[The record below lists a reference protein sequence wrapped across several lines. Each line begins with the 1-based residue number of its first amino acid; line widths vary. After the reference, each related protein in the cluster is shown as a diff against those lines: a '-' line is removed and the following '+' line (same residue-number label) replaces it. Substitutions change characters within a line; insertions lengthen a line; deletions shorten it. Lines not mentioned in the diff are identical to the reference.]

1 MNQSEGRY
9 IQIADTRLY
18 VVERGEGYPIFI
30 LHGGP
35 GLDHHGFGDYLDPLA
50 REYKL
55 VFVDQRSQG
64 LSDKTTTDTWSIK
77 QMAHDVVML
86 SEAMDFG
93 QYAVLGHSY
102 GALVAL
108 QNAVDFPGK
117 ASHTIISSGF
127 PSARFLK
134 HVEGNLKNFEPIE
147 LREQVA
153 SSWARE
159 TEVKTE
165 EEAADLLHDQMPFH
179 FANPLDTRIQE
190 FEERTTG
197 AVYSPDV
204 LRHFSNQEYGGIE
217 VENRLQSVIQPVLV
231 LVGRHDRVCSVEA
244 SQVITGGIPNADL
257 VVFEQSGHMTFV
269 EENDRYLN
277 VVREFLNRPMQ

>member
-1 MNQSEGRY
+1 MNQSEGRHVA
-9 IQIADTRLY
+9 IADTRLY
-18 VVERGEGYPIFI
+18 VVERGEGYPILV

-64 LSDKTTTDTWSIK
+64 LSDKTTADTWSIE

-86 SEAMDFG
+86 SEAMDFD

-127 PSARFLK
+127 PSARFLE
-134 HVEGNLKNFEPIE
+134 HVEGNLENLEPLE

-153 SSWARE
+153 LSWARE
-159 TEVKTE
+159 KEIETE
-165 EEAADLLHDQMPFH
+165 EQVADLLHDQMPFH

-190 FEERTTG
+190 FKERTTG

-204 LRHFSNQEYGGIE
+204 LRHFSSQEYVGIE
-217 VENRLQSVIQPVLV
+217 VEDRLQSVIQPVLV

-244 SQVITGGIPNADL
+244 SQVIARGILNADL
-257 VVFEQSGHMTFV
+257 VVFEQSGHMTFA

-277 VVREFLNRPMQ
+277 VVREFLNRSMH